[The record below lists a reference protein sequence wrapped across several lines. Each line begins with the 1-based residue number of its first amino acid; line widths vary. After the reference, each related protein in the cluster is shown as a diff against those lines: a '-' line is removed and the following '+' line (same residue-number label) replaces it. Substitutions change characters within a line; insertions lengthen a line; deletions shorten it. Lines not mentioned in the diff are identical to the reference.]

1 MVEARGAIRRGIGV
15 VGESLTEFFEKVK
28 KKGILEPH
36 LINHQVR
43 TSMNAKLGLLAFLC
57 LGIWACQ
64 STPQAGDMEK
74 NLQEMSK
81 KMYNEETSRLDEE
94 AAEAFIGACETFA
107 KAHPQHDKAAEY
119 LLKAGE
125 TARTM
130 KNYPRGIALYDQVI
144 STYPDSPK
152 AAQALFLKGFTL
164 DNDMKQIDQ
173 ARSIYESFLEKYP
186 NDEFADDTQFLLNN
200 LGKSDDEIIKG
211 FEQSQPVEAAEAPAG
226 E

>member
-15 VGESLTEFFEKVK
+15 VGESLTEFLEKVK

-107 KAHPQHDKAAEY
+107 KAHP
-119 LLKAGE
+119 
-125 TARTM
+125 
-130 KNYPRGIALYDQVI
+130 
-144 STYPDSPK
+144 
-152 AAQALFLKGFTL
+152 

-186 NDEFADDTQFLLNN
+186 NDEVADDTQFLLNN

-211 FEQSQPVEAAEAPAG
+211 FEQSQPVEATEAPAG